1 MEKFVFISCG
11 QYTETEKRLGRD
23 IANLVEE
30 ATGLK
35 SFFAQNVQQLNS
47 LYSNILE
54 ALHACVAVITVL
66 HPRGTVEPTNMM
78 RTSVWI
84 EQEIAI
90 AAYIRAFAKPT
101 LPIIA
106 FKHKSVGLEGLRSLV
121 HLNPT
126 EFENESEILPI
137 LRQRLSEWTNLDAS
151 DIRLQLRSLRQPPV
165 DDHVLRR
172 LEVSITNNTNNSMSS
187 YSIQLCLPSHVLD
200 HQSTRYLNEEP
211 RTDADIRCFR
221 FSEEG
226 YGSVAP
232 DQTRVITFDYCLT
245 CGGKSP
251 DWAAPLVLQ
260 DKLVTVMLWTNGN
273 RYSVKKTIK
282 ELSVE

>member
-1 MEKFVFISCG
+1 M
-11 QYTETEKRLGRD
+11 
-23 IANLVEE
+23 
-30 ATGLK
+30 
-35 SFFAQNVQQLNS
+35 
-47 LYSNILE
+47 
-54 ALHACVAVITVL
+54 
-66 HPRGTVEPTNMM
+66 HPRGTVEPTKVT

-137 LRQRLSEWTNLDAS
+137 LRQRLSEWTTNLDTS
-151 DIRLQLRSLRQPPV
+151 DIRLQLTSLRRPSV
-165 DDHVLRR
+165 DNHELRR
-172 LEVSITNNTNNSMSS
+172 LKVSITNNTNNSMSS
-187 YSIQLCLPSHVLD
+187 YSLQLCLPSRLLD

-211 RTDADIRCFR
+211 RTDGDVRCFR

-232 DQTRVITFDYCLT
+232 DQTRVIHFDYCIT
-245 CGGKSP
+245 CGCKSP
-251 DWAAPLVLQ
+251 DWAAPLVLL
-260 DKLVTVMLWTNGN
+260 DKLVTVTLWANGN
-273 RYSVKKTIK
+273 KYSVRKTIK
-282 ELSVE
+282 ELSVESNAP